1 MAYNVLN
8 AYDAR
13 ARIPQ
18 FLGLMQYGNEGTSN
32 PCYAREGVNMMTP
45 GGVLQPC
52 AKPKTLKP
60 ELTAPI
66 ETLARFYR
74 RWHAQENE
82 QEVLVAASGGKL
94 YYALNSAQ
102 SWTQLEFPEDVTE
115 WQSNRWSWVTYE
127 INEEGKDPIDILLL
141 SNAKDGMVYVR
152 GDTLKVEPVKTPYK
166 FNVITRYSERI
177 WGGAA
182 PDEPDMLAY
191 SKPFDPTDWAANTEI
206 PEDGGG
212 DIRQPSWD
220 GDSFTHMVQ
229 LGSQLICFKKQ
240 RIWRVLGTDPG
251 EYTFKEQYGGGAS
264 YPGTVAVDS
273 EKIYMLSSDG
283 LLSYDGLNASPFMQE
298 YAQDVWARLNKAKLD
313 RACACMHRECYYLSV
328 ALDDSEVNNAVV
340 IYNTR
345 EQTWLLRDDLNV
357 ERWLSSGDTLYFTSS
372 VAPGRLYEYVEDG
385 WANGGTAVK
394 CRWISPWNDLN
405 YRDYNKGGFSVYLT
419 AECRKEL
426 NLSISIQTEKKKKTK
441 VYTVKP
447 PEEGKFAKQKRMF
460 FGGRGRRFRIIIESD
475 GEAMWRLIGGIEIIA
490 EIDGD

>member
-18 FLGLMQYGNEGTSN
+18 FQGLMQYGNEGTGN
-32 PCYAREGVNMMTP
+32 PCYAREAVNMDTP

-52 AKPKTLKP
+52 ANPELLKP
-60 ELTAPI
+60 ELDSPI

-74 RWHAQENE
+74 RWHARENE

-94 YYALNSAQ
+94 YYALTDAVK
-102 SWTQLEFPEDVTE
+102 WTELPFPDGVTE
-115 WQSNRWSWVTYE
+115 YASNRWSWVTYE

-141 SNAKDGMVYVR
+141 SNAQDGMVYVR
-152 GDTLKVEPVKTPYK
+152 GDTLAVHTVVTPYK
-166 FNVITRYSERI
+166 FGVITRYAERI

-191 SKPFDPTDWAANTEI
+191 SKPFDPTDWTANTEI

-264 YPGTVAVDS
+264 YPGTVAVDG
-273 EKIYMLSSDG
+273 EKIYMLSDDG
-283 LLSYDGLNASPFMQE
+283 VLGYDGLNAAAFMQE
-298 YAQDVWARLNKAKLD
+298 YAKDVWARMN
-313 RACACMHRECYYLSV
+313 RAALYRASACMHRGKYYLSV
-328 ALDDSEVNNAVV
+328 ALDKSETNNAVIV
-340 IYNTR
+340 YNTT
-345 EQTWLLRDDLNV
+345 ESTWLLREDLRV
-357 ERWLSSGDTLYFTSS
+357 ERWLSSGRTLYFTSS
-372 VAPGRLYEYVEDG
+372 VAPGRIYRYIEDG
-385 WANGGTAVK
+385 WEENAEAVP
-394 CRWISPWNDLN
+394 CRWVTPWNDLN

-419 AECRKEL
+419 VECLKEL

-447 PEEGKFAKQKRMF
+447 PEGGKYAKQKRMF
-460 FGGRGRRFRIIIESD
+460 FGGRGRRFRLIIESS
-475 GEAMWRLIGGIEIIA
+475 GTAMWRLIGGIETIV